1 MQTCSVVR
9 RSAPAPLC
17 VTQTY
22 CSAGPTN
29 TLPIVSPTCLLTHP
43 PTHLPTHPPT
53 DAGLLLSSRGGL
65 FRRQRGGVGTTG
77 TARARGELRG
87 RPTPDLTLL
96 TTHYSLLTTHY
107 SLLTTHYSPLTTHH
121 SPLTT
126 HHSLHTTHYA
136 RLTTHHSRPPFL
148 PGALPTAARV
158 AQDGRAHQGVLMHE
172 HQRPRHMLRRARW
185 LGPAVRTCGAPL
197 LKCAGHPR
205 LPRRRHR
212 RLRRPPRPNR
222 RVPAARRRARR
233 GATARHPRQ
242 PGCLLVAHRSARV
255 LRRDRRR
262 HHRGPRGLRLRAL
275 RDHLPKRAP
284 VRGAAAATHTHAHAL
299 HYALNYALLTH
310 H

>member
-107 SLLTTHYSPLTTHH
+107 SPLTTHH

-126 HHSLHTTHYA
+126 HYSLPTTHY
-136 RLTTHHSRPPFL
+136 
-148 PGALPTAARV
+148 
-158 AQDGRAHQGVLMHE
+158 
-172 HQRPRHMLRRARW
+172 RRATRRCYYAPRSTRQRGKAADSPCSPSW
-185 LGPAVRTCGAPL
+185 AAVSS
-197 LKCAGHPR
+197 
-205 LPRRRHR
+205 
-212 RLRRPPRPNR
+212 
-222 RVPAARRRARR
+222 
-233 GATARHPRQ
+233 ATS
-242 PGCLLVAHRSARV
+242 RS
-255 LRRDRRR
+255 
-262 HHRGPRGLRLRAL
+262 G
-275 RDHLPKRAP
+275 
-284 VRGAAAATHTHAHAL
+284 
-299 HYALNYALLTH
+299 
-310 H
+310 

>member
-126 HHSLHTTHYA
+126 HHPLLTTHYSLQA
-136 RLTTHHSRPPFL
+136 SYEAVLLCAALDQAEGQGSGLAVLTFLGGGVFGNKPEWIESAIARAVVRLT
-148 PGALPTAARV
+148 
-158 AQDGRAHQGVLMHE
+158 
-172 HQRPRHMLRRARW
+172 
-185 LGPAVRTCGAPL
+185 
-197 LKCAGHPR
+197 
-205 LPRRRHR
+205 
-212 RLRRPPRPNR
+212 
-222 RVPAARRRARR
+222 
-233 GATARHPRQ
+233 
-242 PGCLLVAHRSARV
+242 
-255 LRRDRRR
+255 
-262 HHRGPRGLRLRAL
+262 
-275 RDHLPKRAP
+275 
-284 VRGAAAATHTHAHAL
+284 
-299 HYALNYALLTH
+299 
-310 H
+310 